1 MKKYGRVVVGGLV
14 ICLLLLWC
22 GFEGHCAGIRQSMI
36 RLHVLANSDTAEDQA
51 LKLQVRDALIVEGA
65 ELLKGVNTREAAE
78 KRIQNALPLLQKT
91 AEQCVR
97 ENGASY
103 AVKATLTDAYFTT
116 RTYESGTFPAGR
128 YQTLQITIG
137 EGKGKNW
144 WCVMYPPL
152 CIASATD
159 KTSLSDTFT
168 KEQCDII
175 EEAPRYV
182 VRLKVVEWVSAVI
195 AFFDK

>member
-1 MKKYGRVVVGGLV
+1 MKKYGRVVAGCLVVG
-14 ICLLLLWC
+14 LLLVWC

-51 LKLQVRDALIVEGA
+51 LKLKVRDALTTAGA
-65 ELLKGVNTREAAE
+65 DLLKNVDTREAAE
-78 KRIQNALPLLQKT
+78 QKIQKALPRLKQA
-91 AEQCVR
+91 AEQCIK
-97 ENGASY
+97 ENGSAYTVS
-103 AVKATLTDAYFTT
+103 ADLTDDYFTT

-128 YQTLQITIG
+128 YKTLCIKIG

-152 CIASATD
+152 CVASATD

-168 KEQCDII
+168 KEQCGII